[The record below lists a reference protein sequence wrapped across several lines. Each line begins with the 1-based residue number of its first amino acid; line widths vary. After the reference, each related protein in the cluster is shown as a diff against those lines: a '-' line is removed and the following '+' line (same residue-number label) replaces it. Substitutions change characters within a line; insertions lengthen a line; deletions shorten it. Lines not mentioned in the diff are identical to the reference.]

1 MNQTSI
7 SASSSIVLPRRSI
20 REMALKTAPPTP
32 LLKARP
38 AVQSLPRLVSDTRK
52 NQRAEEVIWLLL
64 AASTAALI
72 VLSLWI

>member
-1 MNQTSI
+1 MNQNSI
-7 SASSSIVLPRRSI
+7 SASTSIVLPRRSI
-20 REMALKTAPPTP
+20 REMALKPAPPTP
-32 LLKARP
+32 LFKARP
-38 AVQSLPRLVSDTRK
+38 AGQSLPRLVSDTCK